1 MKKPVFS
8 TLCCSALLALS
19 VSAWADTTA
28 TFEDVALGFGGNGS
42 TVISGGLRFVQGG
55 DFGGVAEAAD
65 FSLFGN
71 APTGNT
77 TNYYGAF
84 NDSSV
89 TMTAADGN
97 PFRLLGF
104 SFAFLGTIGAT
115 YEPGD
120 APGALVVTAQSTSG
134 ALHSSFF
141 SFGGADANG
150 SFGFRTLGTS
160 QLGLL
165 ASTDVSRVTF
175 SACTYSGTSCVS
187 PSDNL
192 NQFAL
197 DNVTAVPEPAG
208 LALMLMGLGV
218 VGAAKRRRVA

>member
-1 MKKPVFS
+1 MKKPVLS
-8 TLCCSALLALS
+8 TICCSALLTLS
-19 VSAWADTTA
+19 IGAWANTTA
-28 TFEDVALGFGGNGS
+28 TFEDVALGFGVNGS
-42 TVISGGLRFVQGG
+42 TIVSGGLRFVQGG

-65 FSLFGN
+65 FDLFGN

-77 TNYYGAF
+77 SKYYGAF

-104 SFAFLGTIGAT
+104 SFAFFAT
-115 YEPGD
+115 AGSYQPGD
-120 APGALVVTAQSTSG
+120 AAGALVVTAQSTSG

-141 SFGGADANG
+141 SFGGADAEG
-150 SFGFRTLGTS
+150 KFGFRTLGTS

-165 ASTDVSRVTF
+165 ATTDVSRVTF

-197 DNVTAVPEPAG
+197 DNVTAVPEPAA

-218 VGAAKRRRVA
+218 VGAAKRRRAA